1 MNQMFLP
8 KVSVIIP
15 VYNAEKYI
23 EECLKSILEQSLY
36 EIEVICV
43 DDGSKDQSLAILR
56 RYEEQDSRIK
66 VLTQNNQFA
75 GIARN
80 NGMLNANGE
89 YYAFIDAD
97 DYLEKNSLEK
107 LYLIAK
113 KQKLDFIKAKA
124 YLLDE
129 KSHSIYSDPYYTFD
143 AFGKD
148 NFNNVI
154 SFEDMPAR
162 ALSLA
167 DVPWNGLYR
176 AEFIKNNDIKFN
188 HFRCVN
194 DRSFFIH
201 CLLSAERFA
210 VTDIFLTYYRVNMSE
225 SLVGIRNLHFECQV
239 DSYNIIRE
247 IVFRSKSKYSTMV
260 LQRELDNLF
269 YWRKKISHCGIKNE
283 ETILTL
289 FFNNFDPND
298 VGESY
303 LRNTT
308 YYYDYLQYKGKPCD
322 DSELKKKMH
331 CYYAKICKGL
341 RICKE
346 YGIKYVMKRLL
357 G

>member
-56 RYEEQDSRIK
+56 KYEEQDSRIK
-66 VLTQNNQFA
+66 VMTQNNQFA

-80 NGMLNANGE
+80 NGMLNASGE

-97 DYLEKNSLEK
+97 DYLERNSLEK

-113 KQKLDFIKAKA
+113 NRKLDFIKAKA
-124 YLLDE
+124 YLSDE
-129 KSHSIYSDPYYTFD
+129 KSHRIYSDPYYTFD
-143 AFGKD
+143 AFGKE
-148 NFNNVI
+148 NFNNIV

-176 AEFIKNNDIKFN
+176 ADFIKNNDIKFN
-188 HFRCVN
+188 HLQCVN

-201 CLLSAERFA
+201 CLLTAKRFA
-210 VTDIFLTYYRVNMSE
+210 VVDIFLTYYRVNMSE
-225 SLVGIRNLHFECQV
+225 SLVGIRN
-239 DSYNIIRE
+239 IIRE
-247 IVFRSKSKYSTMV
+247 IVLRSKSKYSAMV

-269 YWRKKISHCGIKNE
+269 YWRNKLLHCGIKNE
-283 ETILTL
+283 ETILNQ
-289 FFNNFDPND
+289 FFNNFDPSD
-298 VGESY
+298 VGERF
-303 LRNTT
+303 LRNAT
-308 YYYDYLQYKGKPCD
+308 YYYDYLQFKGKPCN
-322 DSELKKKMH
+322 DSVLKKKLH
-331 CYYAKICKGL
+331 CSYAKICKGL

-346 YGIKYVMKRLL
+346 YGIKYVIKRLIN
-357 G
+357 